1 MFEFNINVYP
11 FADMSAPTTPFP
23 RHPNA
28 VVLPQPI
35 AVSPLIRFARWSAL
49 GLGIVWGAFRLRQIR
64 EYHADIR
71 EWNHEKAVA
80 KAEEDTKKKQWLAK
94 EEMRYLMKVINIPF
108 EEGVT
113 QFGVEDLYR
122 EE

>member
-1 MFEFNINVYP
+1 
-11 FADMSAPTTPFP
+11 MSYP

-35 AVSPLIRFARWSAL
+35 AVSPLIRFSRWAAL
-49 GLGIVWGAFRLRQIR
+49 GLGVLWGAYRLTAIR

-71 EWNHEKAVA
+71 EWEHEKAVA
-80 KAEEDTKKKQWLAK
+80 KAAEAAKQKKWLAK
-94 EEMRYLMKVINIPF
+94 EEMRYLMKVVNIPF
-108 EEGVT
+108 EEGVA

>member
-1 MFEFNINVYP
+1 
-11 FADMSAPTTPFP
+11 MSFP

-28 VVLPQPI
+28 VILPSPI
-35 AVSPLIRFARWSAL
+35 HVSPLIRFSRYAAL
-49 GLGIVWGAFRLRQIR
+49 GLGVLWGAYRLRKIR

-71 EWNHEKAVA
+71 EWEHEKQMA
-80 KAEEDTKKKQWLAK
+80 KQHEDAIKKKWLAK
-94 EEMRYLMKVINIPF
+94 DEMRYLMKVVNIPF